1 VDRLRDVRVI
11 RRLTYPAAPTSADAN
26 SRRTRKTFR
35 VANLKGEN
43 AMKLLSK
50 TLAVVAACTVLA
62 TDAFAQ
68 STVVPVDNEPAPRL
82 IVEPP
87 LPGPLAKGVVFIPYQ
102 VENLRI
108 LPVGGPAARKV
119 SPRVGHLHITVD
131 DLPWQWADYGQSN
144 TIILVGM
151 PRGQHKVRIEV
162 VDAEGNVFTGQTMTF
177 HSPGKEVQP

>member
-1 VDRLRDVRVI
+1 M
-11 RRLTYPAAPTSADAN
+11 T
-26 SRRTRKTFR
+26 
-35 VANLKGEN
+35 
-43 AMKLLSK
+43 LLIK
-50 TLAVVAACTVLA
+50 TLAAVAACTVVA

-68 STVVPVDNEPAPRL
+68 SAVVHIDKEPAAKL

-87 LPGPLAKGVVFIPYQ
+87 LPGPLTRGVAFIPYR

-108 LPVGGPAARKV
+108 LPVGGPAARNV

-151 PRGQHKVRIEV
+151 LRGEHKVLIEL
-162 VDAEGNVFTGQTMTF
+162 VDPEGNVFTGETVTF
-177 HSPGKEVQP
+177 YSPGKEVLP